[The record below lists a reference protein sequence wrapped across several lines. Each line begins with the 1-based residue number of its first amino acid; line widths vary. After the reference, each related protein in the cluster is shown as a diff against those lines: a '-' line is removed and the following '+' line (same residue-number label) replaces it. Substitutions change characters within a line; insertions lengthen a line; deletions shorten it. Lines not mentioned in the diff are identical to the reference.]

1 LAICLQSAIDHQL
14 CGHAYDIKL
23 LPMTKRL
30 LQEPLIHFTIF
41 ALLIFGAYALISPQ
55 RENAP
60 DQILLTVAKI
70 DQIASLFAKTWQREP
85 TVGELKGLVDD
96 YVKEEIYYREAK
108 ELGLDT
114 DDMVIR
120 RRLRQKIEFLHDAA
134 VDTLTPTDA
143 ELGAYLKAHLAEFG
157 IEPMLAFQQVFL
169 NPERH
174 GDRIDKDA
182 AAILET
188 LRINPATDPA
198 TQGDASLLPAELPLT
213 GKTSIGQ
220 TFGAEFTSALEMATP
235 GQWTGP
241 IRSEFGL
248 HIVRVAE
255 RRAGRTPALGEV
267 RDAVLREWSSDK
279 RKELEDSRFN
289 ELLKRYEV
297 TIESPS
303 GARAA
308 Q

>member
-1 LAICLQSAIDHQL
+1 
-14 CGHAYDIKL
+14 
-23 LPMTKRL
+23 MTKRL

-55 RENAP
+55 RENTPNQVLITAG
-60 DQILLTVAKI
+60 KI
-70 DQIASLFAKTWQREP
+70 DQIASLFSKTWQREP
-85 TVGELKGLVDD
+85 TAVELKGLVDD

-114 DDMVIR
+114 DDTVIR
-120 RRLRQKIEFLHDAA
+120 RRLRLKMEFLHDAA

-143 ELGAYLKAHLAEFG
+143 ELGAYLKTHLADFE

-169 NPERH
+169 NPEHR
-174 GDRIDKDA
+174 GDGIDKDA
-182 AAILET
+182 AAILKT
-188 LRINPATDPA
+188 LRANPATDPA

-220 TFGAEFTSALEMATP
+220 TFGAEFASALDMATP

-241 IRSEFGL
+241 IKSGFGL

-255 RRAGRTPALGEV
+255 RRAGRTPTLGEV
-267 RDAVLREWSSDK
+267 RDAVLREWSNDK

-303 GARAA
+303 GAQAA